1 MNAPAASSGKAG
13 PKHPS
18 SGHPSWSTS
27 RFFRALVLALVAG
40 LVTCLVA
47 ALLVFNRNQP
57 DLVYDSV
64 DYDVQVLENGD
75 LHISQ
80 NLTVTMNS
88 REDDNGDERPWRELY
103 QRYQIKPDRLTGI
116 SDISVTD
123 LTNGSTYRQADPPKD
138 PDNLDQVP
146 DWDKTMAGTW
156 YMGTVSDS
164 GLESYNPG
172 DTGQGSACGN
182 QGNQCQVEL
191 GWNIPQIA
199 EDSGRRFRIDMTF
212 HGVTTAHPDVA
223 EFQWEPV
230 GDTNQI
236 PIEHMS
242 ADVKLPKQIGTEKD
256 KDAKAWLHFAGRGS
270 YQVEDDS
277 RIQFSAD
284 HIEPGQHLDL
294 VVLFDAGRTSS
305 VVRTDSQP
313 ARDRIVQQERQQYE
327 RWQGE
332 QTRRARIGLLTGV
345 LALLAAV
352 ALIAVMLW
360 QAFRTYGD
368 SQYRGDIIYYRQP
381 PDLSP
386 AVAAVINDLM
396 LSRESSIG
404 RQLSAT
410 ILSLASK
417 RAIALIPVRY
427 EDRANSGGGAVTK
440 VMRSLFHKG
449 KLQSMEVV
457 INPVCSQDR
466 ASLALS
472 FSEEACLTMLEGAC
486 AMMGSEDKRFDLYE
500 MIALFSSTEA
510 NHGKVYLEAF
520 DKAVKYETNN
530 ADLRAYRHGLGVL
543 AVLAVLLAAFILL
556 AGFLPG
562 TVLVRAPLAVL
573 LVAVAAFSMRYGSSQ
588 VLSRNGQLMAGQV
601 SGLRRYLLD
610 FSDFSH
616 RGVED
621 LVLWDRYLVYA
632 AAFGISDR
640 VVTQLAQASPELTDS
655 GWLNDNARGSLLYWT
670 FLPYSQDVTAA
681 SSLGR
686 PEALASNS
694 ALGQGGVIDLG
705 TQLARGLDQIGGLIG
720 QASGNSS
727 GSGVGGFGGGGDS
740 FGGSGGGSG
749 GGSFGGR

>member
-1 MNAPAASSGKAG
+1 MNSPAASSGKAASN
-13 PKHPS
+13 HPS

-27 RFFRALVLALVAG
+27 RFFGALALALVAA
-40 LVTCLVA
+40 LVTCLAV
-47 ALLVFNRNQP
+47 LYIFNRNRP

-64 DYDVQVLENGD
+64 DYDVQVLDNGD
-75 LHISQ
+75 LRISQ
-80 NLTVTMNS
+80 TLTVTMNS
-88 REDDNGDERPWRELY
+88 REDDHGKKRPWRELY

-116 SDISVTD
+116 SDVSVTD
-123 LTNGSTYRQADPPKD
+123 LTNGSTYRQTNPLKY
-138 PDNLDQVP
+138 PDAVRYIH
-146 DWDKTMAGTW
+146 DWDKNWAGTW
-156 YMGTVSDS
+156 YMGMVSDWR
-164 GLESYNPG
+164 LKFYQPG
-172 DTGQGSACGN
+172 DAGQGSACGDL
-182 QGNQCQVEL
+182 GNQCQVEL
-191 GWNIPQIA
+191 GWNFPQTTK
-199 EDSGRRFRIDMTF
+199 DSGRRFRIDMTF

-236 PIEHMS
+236 PVEHVS
-242 ADVKLPKQIGTEKD
+242 ANVKLPKQIGTEKD

-270 YQVEDDS
+270 YEVVDDS
-277 RIQFSAD
+277 RVRFSAD
-284 HIEPGQHLDL
+284 RIEPGQHLDL
-294 VVLFDAGRTSS
+294 VVLFDAGRISS

-327 RWQGE
+327 RWHTE
-332 QTRRARIGLLTGV
+332 QTRRARIGLLTGI
-345 LALLAAV
+345 LALLAAI

-396 LSRESSIG
+396 LSRESPIG

-417 RAIALIPVRY
+417 RAIALIPVKY
-427 EDRANSGGGAVTK
+427 EDRANSGGGSLTK
-440 VMRSLFHKG
+440 VMRSLLHKG
-449 KLQSMEVV
+449 KRQSMEVV

-472 FSEEACLTMLEGAC
+472 LSEEACLTMLEGAS
-486 AMMGSEDKRFDLYE
+486 ALMGSKDERFDLYE

-510 NHGKVYLEAF
+510 HHGKVYLEAF

-530 ADLRAYRHGLGVL
+530 ADLRAYRHGIEVL
-543 AVLAVLLAAFILL
+543 PFLAVLLAAFILL

-573 LVAVAAFSMRYGSSQ
+573 LVAVAAFSIRYGSSQ

-632 AAFGISDR
+632 TAFGISDR
-640 VVTQLAQASPELTDS
+640 VVAQLAQASPELIDS
-655 GWLNDNARGSLLYWT
+655 DWLNDNARGSLLYWT
-670 FLPYSQDVTAA
+670 FLPYSQNDAAA
-681 SSLGR
+681 SSLSD
-686 PEALASNS
+686 PEALAVNS
-694 ALGQGGVIDLG
+694 ALGQGSVIDLG
-705 TQLARGLDQIGGLIG
+705 TQLTQGLDQIGGLIG
-720 QASGNSS
+720 MASGNGS
-727 GSGVGGFGGGGDS
+727 GSVIGGFGDGGGS
-740 FGGSGGGSG
+740 FDGGGGGSG

>member
-1 MNAPAASSGKAG
+1 MNAPVASSGK
-13 PKHPS
+13 PV

-27 RFFRALVLALVAG
+27 RFFRALALALVAA
-40 LVTCLVA
+40 LVTCIVA
-47 ALLVFNRNQP
+47 ALLIFNKNWP

-64 DYDVQVLENGD
+64 DYDVQVLDNGD
-75 LHISQ
+75 LRISQ
-80 NLTVTMNS
+80 DLTVTMNS
-88 REDDNGDERPWRELY
+88 REDDNGDKRPWRELY

-116 SDISVTD
+116 SDISVRD
-123 LTNGSTYRQADPPKD
+123 LTNGSTYRQADPPTD

-164 GLESYNPG
+164 GLESYKPG
-172 DTGQGSACGN
+172 DSDQGSACGA
-182 QGNQCQVEL
+182 QGNRCQVEL

-236 PIEHMS
+236 SVEHMS
-242 ADVKLPKQIGTEKD
+242 ADVRLPKLIGTEKD
-256 KDAKAWLHFAGRGS
+256 KDAKAWLHFAGKGS
-270 YQVEDDS
+270 YQVGDDS
-277 RIQFSAD
+277 SIHFSAD
-284 HIEPGQHLDL
+284 QIGPGQHLDL
-294 VVLFDAGRTSS
+294 VALFDAKRVSS

-313 ARDRIVQQERQQYE
+313 ARDRIIKQERQQYE
-327 RWQGE
+327 HWHAE
-332 QTRRARIGLLTGV
+332 QTRWARIGLLAGV
-345 LALLAAV
+345 LTVLAAI
-352 ALIAVMLW
+352 ALIVVMLW

-396 LSRESSIG
+396 LTRESPIG

-427 EDRANSGGGAVTK
+427 EDRANSGGGSLTK
-440 VMRSLFHKG
+440 VMRSLLHKG
-449 KLQSMEVV
+449 KRQSMEVV

-472 FSEEACLTMLEGAC
+472 LSEEACLTMLEGAS
-486 AMMGSEDKRFDLYE
+486 ALMGSKDERFDLYE

-510 NHGKVYLEAF
+510 HHGKVYLEAF

-530 ADLRAYRHGLGVL
+530 ADLRAYRHGIEVL
-543 AVLAVLLAAFILL
+543 PFLAVLLAAFILL

-573 LVAVAAFSMRYGSSQ
+573 LVAVAAFSIRYGSSQ

-640 VVTQLAQASPELTDS
+640 VVAQLAQASPELTDFD
-655 GWLNDNARGSLLYWT
+655 WLNNNARGSLLYCT
-670 FLPYSQDVTAA
+670 FLPYSQNVPAA
-681 SSLGR
+681 SSVSG
-686 PEALASNS
+686 PETLAANS
-694 ALGQGGVIDLG
+694 MPGQGGVVDLG
-705 TQLARGLDQIGGLIG
+705 TQLTQGLEQIGGLIG

-727 GSGVGGFGGGGDS
+727 GSGIGGFGSGGGS

>member
-1 MNAPAASSGKAG
+1 M
-13 PKHPS
+13 
-18 SGHPSWSTS
+18 
-27 RFFRALVLALVAG
+27 
-40 LVTCLVA
+40 
-47 ALLVFNRNQP
+47 
-57 DLVYDSV
+57 VYDSV
-64 DYDVQVLENGD
+64 DYDVQVLDNGD

-80 NLTVTMNS
+80 NLTITMNS

-103 QRYQIKPDRLTGI
+103 QRYRIKPDRLTGI
-116 SDISVTD
+116 SGISVTD

-138 PDNLDQVP
+138 PDSLDQIP

-172 DTGQGSACGN
+172 ASNQRSACGD

-191 GWNIPQIA
+191 GWNIPQTA
-199 EDSGRRFRIDMTF
+199 KDSGRRFRIDMTF

-236 PIEHMS
+236 PVEHMS
-242 ADVKLPKQIGTEKD
+242 ADVKLPRQTGTEKD

-270 YQVEDDS
+270 YQVGDDS
-277 RIQFSAD
+277 RIRFSAD

-313 ARDRIVQQERQQYE
+313 ARDRIVEQEGQQYE
-327 RWQGE
+327 RWHAE

-345 LALLAAV
+345 LVLLAAIT
-352 ALIAVMLW
+352 LIAVMLW
-360 QAFRTYGD
+360 QAFRNYGD
-368 SQYRGDIIYYRQP
+368 SQYQGDIIYYREP

-386 AVAAVINDLM
+386 AVAAFINDLM
-396 LSRESSIG
+396 LTRESPIG

-417 RAIALIPVRY
+417 QAIALIPVKY
-427 EDRANSGGGAVTK
+427 EGRANSGGGSVTK
-440 VMRSLFHKG
+440 VMRSLLHRG
-449 KLQSMEVV
+449 KQQSLEVV

-472 FSEEACLTMLEGAC
+472 FSEEACLAMLEGAS
-486 AMMGSEDKRFDLYE
+486 AMMGSEDKRFNLYE

-543 AVLAVLLAAFILL
+543 AFLAVLLAAFILL

-573 LVAVAAFSMRYGSSQ
+573 LVAAAAFSMRYGSSQ

-640 VVTQLAQASPELTDS
+640 VVAQLAQASPELTDS
-655 GWLNDNARGSLLYWT
+655 DWLNGNARGSLLYWT
-670 FLPYSQDVTAA
+670 FLPYSQNATAA
-681 SSLGR
+681 SSLDGTG
-686 PEALASNS
+686 EFAANS
-694 ALGQGGVIDLG
+694 MPGQGGVIDLG
-705 TQLARGLDQIGGLIG
+705 TQLTQGLEQIGSMIG
-720 QASGNSS
+720 QVSGNSS
-727 GSGVGGFGGGGDS
+727 GSGIGGFGSGGGS

>member
-1 MNAPAASSGKAG
+1 MNAPAVSSGKAASN
-13 PKHPS
+13 HPS

-27 RFFRALVLALVAG
+27 RFLGALALALVAA
-40 LVTCLVA
+40 LVTCLAV
-47 ALLVFNRNQP
+47 LYISNRNRP

-64 DYDVQVLENGD
+64 DYDVQVLDNGD
-75 LHISQ
+75 LRISQ
-80 NLTVTMNS
+80 TLTVTMNS
-88 REDDNGDERPWRELY
+88 REDDHGKKRPWRELY
-103 QRYQIKPDRLTGI
+103 QRYQIKPDRLTSI
-116 SDISVTD
+116 SDISVSD
-123 LTNGSTYRQADPPKD
+123 LTNGSAYRQADPPKD

-156 YMGTVSDS
+156 YMGTVSDA

-172 DTGQGSACGN
+172 DAGQGSACGD

-191 GWNIPQIA
+191 GWNIPQTA
-199 EDSGRRFRIDMTF
+199 KDSGRRFRIDMTF

-230 GDTNQI
+230 GGTNQI
-236 PIEHMS
+236 PVEHMS
-242 ADVKLPKQIGTEKD
+242 ANVKLPKQIGTEKG

-270 YQVEDDS
+270 YQVGDDS

-284 HIEPGQHLDL
+284 RIEPGQHLDL

-313 ARDRIVQQERQQYE
+313 ARDRIVEHERQQYE
-327 RWQGE
+327 RWHAE
-332 QTRRARIGLLTGV
+332 QTRRARIGLLAGV
-345 LALLAAV
+345 LAVLAAIT
-352 ALIAVMLW
+352 LIAVMLW

-386 AVAAVINDLM
+386 AVAAVVNDLM
-396 LSRESSIG
+396 LTRESPIG

-417 RAIALIPVRY
+417 RAIALIPVKH
-427 EDRANSGGGAVTK
+427 EGRANSGGGSVTK
-440 VMRSLFHKG
+440 AMRSLLHKG
-449 KLQSMEVV
+449 KKQSMEVV

-510 NHGKVYLEAF
+510 SHGKVYLETF

-530 ADLRAYRHGLGVL
+530 ADLRAYRHGIGVL
-543 AVLAVLLAAFILL
+543 AFLAGLLAAFILL

-573 LVAVAAFSMRYGSSQ
+573 LVAVAAFSVRYGCSQ

-640 VVTQLAQASPELTDS
+640 VVTQLAQSSPELTDYA
-655 GWLNDNARGSLLYWT
+655 WLTDNARGSLLYWT
-670 FLPYSQDVTAA
+670 FLPYSQNVPVA
-681 SSLGR
+681 SSLGGS
-686 PEALASNS
+686 EVLGANS
-694 ALGQGGVIDLG
+694 LLGQGGVIDLG
-705 TQLARGLDQIGGLIG
+705 TQLTQGLEQIGGLIG
-720 QASGNSS
+720 QASGNGL
-727 GSGVGGFGGGGDS
+727 GSGVGGFGSGGGS

>member
-1 MNAPAASSGKAG
+1 MNAPAASSGK
-13 PKHPS
+13 PV
-18 SGHPSWSTS
+18 SGHSSWSTS
-27 RFFRALVLALVAG
+27 RFFRALALALVAA
-40 LVTCLVA
+40 LVTCLVT
-47 ALLVFNRNQP
+47 ALLVFNRNRP

-64 DYDVQVLENGD
+64 DYDVQVLDNGD

-80 NLTVTMNS
+80 NLTITMNS
-88 REDDNGDERPWRELY
+88 REDDNGNRRPWRELY

-123 LTNGSTYRQADPPKD
+123 LTNGSRYRQADPPKD
-138 PDNLDQVP
+138 PDNLDQIP

-164 GLESYNPG
+164 GLQFYKPG
-172 DTGQGSACGN
+172 GSNQGFACGD

-191 GWNIPQIA
+191 GWNIPQTA
-199 EDSGRRFRIDMTF
+199 KDSGRRFRIDMTF

-236 PIEHMS
+236 PVEHMS
-242 ADVKLPKQIGTEKD
+242 AEVKLPKRVGTEKD

-270 YQVEDDS
+270 YQVGDDS
-277 RIQFSAD
+277 RIRFSAD
-284 HIEPGQHLDL
+284 RIEPGQHLDL
-294 VVLFDAGRTSS
+294 VVLFDVGRVSS
-305 VVRTDSQP
+305 VVRTDSRP
-313 ARDRIVQQERQQYE
+313 ARVRIVEQERQQYE
-327 RWQGE
+327 HWHAE
-332 QTRRARIGLLTGV
+332 QTRWARIGLLAGV
-345 LALLAAV
+345 LAVFAAI

-368 SQYRGDIIYYRQP
+368 SQYRGDIIYYREP

-396 LSRESSIG
+396 LTRGSSIG

-417 RAIALIPVRY
+417 RAIALIPVKY
-427 EDRANSGGGAVTK
+427 EGRANSGGGSATK
-440 VMRSLFHKG
+440 VMRSLLHRG
-449 KLQSMEVV
+449 RQQSMEVV

-472 FSEEACLTMLEGAC
+472 FSEEACLAMLEGAP
-486 AMMGSEDKRFDLYE
+486 AMMGSEDKRFDLNE

-543 AVLAVLLAAFILL
+543 AFLALLLAAFILL

-588 VLSRNGQLMAGQV
+588 VLSSNGQIMAGQV

-632 AAFGISDR
+632 TAFGISDR
-640 VVTQLAQASPELTDS
+640 VVAQLAQASPELTDS

-670 FLPYSQDVTAA
+670 FLPYSQNVPAA
-681 SSLGR
+681 SSPDGTGQF
-686 PEALASNS
+686 AAN
-694 ALGQGGVIDLG
+694 AMFGQGGVIDLG
-705 TQLARGLDQIGGLIG
+705 TQLTQGLEQIGSMIG
-720 QASGNSS
+720 QVSGNGPGSS
-727 GSGVGGFGGGGDS
+727 VGGFGSGGGS

>member
-1 MNAPAASSGKAG
+1 
-13 PKHPS
+13 
-18 SGHPSWSTS
+18 
-27 RFFRALVLALVAG
+27 
-40 LVTCLVA
+40 
-47 ALLVFNRNQP
+47 
-57 DLVYDSV
+57 
-64 DYDVQVLENGD
+64 
-75 LHISQ
+75 
-80 NLTVTMNS
+80 
-88 REDDNGDERPWRELY
+88 
-103 QRYQIKPDRLTGI
+103 
-116 SDISVTD
+116 
-123 LTNGSTYRQADPPKD
+123 
-138 PDNLDQVP
+138 
-146 DWDKTMAGTW
+146 
-156 YMGTVSDS
+156 MGTVSDA

-172 DTGQGSACGN
+172 DAGQGSACGD

-191 GWNIPQIA
+191 GWNIPQTA
-199 EDSGRRFRIDMTF
+199 KDLGRRFRIDMTF

-230 GDTNQI
+230 GGTNQI
-236 PIEHMS
+236 PVEHMS
-242 ADVKLPKQIGTEKD
+242 ANVKLPKQIGTEKG

-270 YQVEDDS
+270 YQVGDDS

-284 HIEPGQHLDL
+284 RIEPGQHLDL
-294 VVLFDAGRTSS
+294 VVLFDAGRTS
-305 VVRTDSQP
+305 
-313 ARDRIVQQERQQYE
+313 
-327 RWQGE
+327 
-332 QTRRARIGLLTGV
+332 
-345 LALLAAV
+345 
-352 ALIAVMLW
+352 
-360 QAFRTYGD
+360 

-386 AVAAVINDLM
+386 AVAAVVNDLM
-396 LSRESSIG
+396 LTRESPIG

-417 RAIALIPVRY
+417 RAIALIPVKH
-427 EDRANSGGGAVTK
+427 EGRANSGGGSVTK
-440 VMRSLFHKG
+440 AMRSLLHKG
-449 KLQSMEVV
+449 KKQSMEVV

-500 MIALFSSTEA
+500 MIGLFSSTEA
-510 NHGKVYLEAF
+510 SHGKVYLETF

-530 ADLRAYRHGLGVL
+530 ADLRAYRHGIGVL
-543 AVLAVLLAAFILL
+543 AFLALLLAAFILL

-562 TVLVRAPLAVL
+562 TVLVRAPLPVL
-573 LVAVAAFSMRYGSSQ
+573 LVAVAAFSVRYGCSQ

-640 VVTQLAQASPELTDS
+640 VVTQLAQSSPELTDYA
-655 GWLNDNARGSLLYWT
+655 WLNDNARGSLLYWT
-670 FLPYSQDVTAA
+670 FLPYSQNVPVA
-681 SSLGR
+681 SSLGGSGV
-686 PEALASNS
+686 LAANS
-694 ALGQGGVIDLG
+694 LLGQGGVIDLG
-705 TQLARGLDQIGGLIG
+705 TQLTQGLEQIGGLIG
-720 QASGNSS
+720 QASGNGL
-727 GSGVGGFGGGGDS
+727 GSGVGGFGGGGGS

>member
-1 MNAPAASSGKAG
+1 MNSPAASSGKAASN
-13 PKHPS
+13 HPS

-27 RFFRALVLALVAG
+27 RFFGALALALVAA
-40 LVTCLVA
+40 LVTCLAV
-47 ALLVFNRNQP
+47 LYIFNRNRP

-64 DYDVQVLENGD
+64 DYDVQVLDNGD
-75 LHISQ
+75 LRISQ
-80 NLTVTMNS
+80 TLTVTMNS
-88 REDDNGDERPWRELY
+88 REDDHGKKRPWRELY

-116 SDISVTD
+116 SDVSVTD
-123 LTNGSTYRQADPPKD
+123 LTNGSTYRQTNPLKY
-138 PDNLDQVP
+138 PDAVRYIH
-146 DWDKTMAGTW
+146 DWDKNWAGTW
-156 YMGTVSDS
+156 YMGMVSDWR
-164 GLESYNPG
+164 LKFYQPG
-172 DTGQGSACGN
+172 DAGQGSACGDL
-182 QGNQCQVEL
+182 GNQCQVEL
-191 GWNIPQIA
+191 GWNFPQTTK
-199 EDSGRRFRIDMTF
+199 DSGRRFRIDMTF

-236 PIEHMS
+236 PVEHVS
-242 ADVKLPKQIGTEKD
+242 ANVKLPKQTGTEKD

-270 YQVEDDS
+270 YDVVDDS
-277 RIQFSAD
+277 RIRFSAD
-284 HIEPGQHLDL
+284 RIEPGQHLDL

-313 ARDRIVQQERQQYE
+313 ARDRIIKQERQHYE
-327 RWQGE
+327 RWHAE
-332 QTRRARIGLLTGV
+332 QTRRARIGLLTGILV
-345 LALLAAV
+345 LLAAI
-352 ALIAVMLW
+352 ALIVVMLW

-396 LSRESSIG
+396 LTRESPIG

-417 RAIALIPVRY
+417 RAIALIPVKY
-427 EDRANSGGGAVTK
+427 EDRANSGGGSLTK
-440 VMRSLFHKG
+440 VMRSLLHKG
-449 KLQSMEVV
+449 KRQSMEVV

-472 FSEEACLTMLEGAC
+472 LSEEACLTMLEGAS
-486 AMMGSEDKRFDLYE
+486 ALMGSKDERFDLYE

-530 ADLRAYRHGLGVL
+530 ADLRAYRHGIEVL
-543 AVLAVLLAAFILL
+543 PFLAVLLAAFILL

-573 LVAVAAFSMRYGSSQ
+573 LVAVAAFSIRYGSSQ

-640 VVTQLAQASPELTDS
+640 VVAQLAQASPELTDFD
-655 GWLNDNARGSLLYWT
+655 WLNNNARGSLLYCT
-670 FLPYSQDVTAA
+670 FLPYSQNVPVA
-681 SSLGR
+681 SSVSG
-686 PEALASNS
+686 PETLAANS
-694 ALGQGGVIDLG
+694 MLGQGGVVDLG
-705 TQLARGLDQIGGLIG
+705 TQLTQGLEQIGGLIG

-727 GSGVGGFGGGGDS
+727 GSGIGGFGSGGGS

>member
-1 MNAPAASSGKAG
+1 MNAPAASSSEPVA
-13 PKHPS
+13 
-18 SGHPSWSTS
+18 GHPFWSTS
-27 RFFRALVLALVAG
+27 RFFRALALAVAAA
-40 LVTCLVA
+40 LVTCLA
-47 ALLVFNRNQP
+47 TALLVFNRNQP

-64 DYDVQVLENGD
+64 DYDVQVLNNGD
-75 LHISQ
+75 LRISQ

-88 REDDNGDERPWRELY
+88 REDGNGDERPWRELY

-116 SDISVTD
+116 SDVSVTD
-123 LTNGSTYRQADPPKD
+123 LTNGSTYRQTNPLKY
-138 PDNLDQVP
+138 PDDVKYIH
-146 DWDKTMAGTW
+146 DWDKNWAGTW
-156 YMGTVSDS
+156 YMGMVSDWK
-164 GLESYNPG
+164 LKSYKPG
-172 DTGQGSACGN
+172 DAGQGSACGDL
-182 QGNQCQVEL
+182 GNQCQVEL
-191 GWNIPQIA
+191 GWNIPQTA
-199 EDSGRRFRIDMTF
+199 KDSGRRFRIDMTF

-236 PIEHMS
+236 SVEHMS
-242 ADVKLPKQIGTEKD
+242 ADVRLPKLIGTEKD
-256 KDAKAWLHFAGRGS
+256 KDAKAWLHFAGKGS
-270 YQVEDDS
+270 YQVGDDS
-277 RIQFSAD
+277 SIHFSAD
-284 HIEPGQHLDL
+284 QIGPGQHLDL
-294 VVLFDAGRTSS
+294 VALFDAKRVSS

-313 ARDRIVQQERQQYE
+313 ARDRIIKQERQQYE
-327 RWQGE
+327 HWHAE
-332 QTRRARIGLLTGV
+332 QTRRARIGLLAGV
-345 LALLAAV
+345 LTVLAAI
-352 ALIAVMLW
+352 ALIVVMLW

-386 AVAAVINDLM
+386 AVAAVVNDLM
-396 LSRESSIG
+396 LTRESPIG

-417 RAIALIPVRY
+417 RAIALIPVKH
-427 EDRANSGGGAVTK
+427 EGRANSGGGSVTK
-440 VMRSLFHKG
+440 AMRSLLHKG
-449 KLQSMEVV
+449 KKQSMEVV

-500 MIALFSSTEA
+500 MIGLFSSTEA
-510 NHGKVYLEAF
+510 SHGKVYLETF

-530 ADLRAYRHGLGVL
+530 ADLRAYRHGIGVL
-543 AVLAVLLAAFILL
+543 AFLAVLLAAFILL

-562 TVLVRAPLAVL
+562 TVLVRAPLPVL
-573 LVAVAAFSMRYGSSQ
+573 LVAVAAFSVRYGCSQ

-640 VVTQLAQASPELTDS
+640 VVTQLAQSSPELTDYA
-655 GWLNDNARGSLLYWT
+655 WLNDNARGSLLYWT
-670 FLPYSQDVTAA
+670 FLPYSQNVPVA
-681 SSLGR
+681 SSLGGS
-686 PEALASNS
+686 EVLAANS
-694 ALGQGGVIDLG
+694 LFGQGSVIDLG
-705 TQLARGLDQIGGLIG
+705 TQLAQGLEQIGGLIG
-720 QASGNSS
+720 QASGNGL
-727 GSGVGGFGGGGDS
+727 GSGVGGFGSGGGS

>member
-1 MNAPAASSGKAG
+1 MNAPAASSGK
-13 PKHPS
+13 S
-18 SGHPSWSTS
+18 VSGHSSWSTS
-27 RFFRALVLALVAG
+27 RFFRALALALVAA
-40 LVTCLVA
+40 LVTCLVT
-47 ALLVFNRNQP
+47 ALLVFNRNRP

-64 DYDVQVLENGD
+64 DYDVQVLDNGD

-80 NLTVTMNS
+80 NLTITMNS
-88 REDDNGDERPWRELY
+88 REDDNGNKRPWRELY

-123 LTNGSTYRQADPPKD
+123 LTNGSRYRQADPPKD
-138 PDNLDQVP
+138 PDNLDQIP

-164 GLESYNPG
+164 GLQFYKPG
-172 DTGQGSACGN
+172 GSNQGFACGD

-191 GWNIPQIA
+191 GWNIPQTA
-199 EDSGRRFRIDMTF
+199 KDSGRRFRIDMTF

-236 PIEHMS
+236 PVEHMS
-242 ADVKLPKQIGTEKD
+242 AEVKLPKWVGTEKD

-270 YQVEDDS
+270 YQVGDDS
-277 RIQFSAD
+277 RIRFSAD
-284 HIEPGQHLDL
+284 RIEPGQHLDL
-294 VVLFDAGRTSS
+294 VVLFDVGRVSS
-305 VVRTDSQP
+305 VVRTDSRP
-313 ARDRIVQQERQQYE
+313 ARVRIVEQERQQYE
-327 RWQGE
+327 HWHAE
-332 QTRRARIGLLTGV
+332 QTRWARIGLLAGV
-345 LALLAAV
+345 LAVFAAI

-368 SQYRGDIIYYRQP
+368 SQYRGDIIYYREP

-396 LSRESSIG
+396 LTRGSSIG

-417 RAIALIPVRY
+417 RAIALIPVKY
-427 EDRANSGGGAVTK
+427 EGRANSGGGSATK
-440 VMRSLFHKG
+440 VMRSLLHRG
-449 KLQSMEVV
+449 RQQSMEVV

-472 FSEEACLTMLEGAC
+472 FSEEACLAMLEGAP
-486 AMMGSEDKRFDLYE
+486 AMMGSEDKRFDLNE
-500 MIALFSSTEA
+500 MIALFSSAEA

-530 ADLRAYRHGLGVL
+530 ADLCAYRHGLGVL
-543 AVLAVLLAAFILL
+543 AFLALLLAAFILL

-588 VLSRNGQLMAGQV
+588 VLSSNGQIMAGQV

-632 AAFGISDR
+632 TAFGISDR
-640 VVTQLAQASPELTDS
+640 VVAQLAQASPELTDS

-670 FLPYSQDVTAA
+670 FLPYSQNVPAA
-681 SSLGR
+681 SSLDGTGQF
-686 PEALASNS
+686 AAN
-694 ALGQGGVIDLG
+694 AMFDQGGVIDLG
-705 TQLARGLDQIGGLIG
+705 TQLTQGLEQIGNMIG
-720 QASGNSS
+720 QVSGNGPGSS
-727 GSGVGGFGGGGDS
+727 VGGFGSGGGS

>member
-13 PKHPS
+13 SKHPS

-27 RFFRALVLALVAG
+27 RFFRALALALVAG
-40 LVTCLVA
+40 LVTCLVT
-47 ALLVFNRNQP
+47 ALLVFNRNRP

-64 DYDVQVLENGD
+64 DYDVQVLDNGD
-75 LHISQ
+75 LRISQ
-80 NLTVTMNS
+80 TLTVTMNS

-116 SDISVTD
+116 SDVSVTD

-156 YMGTVSDS
+156 YMGTVSDA

-172 DTGQGSACGN
+172 DAGQGSACGD

-191 GWNIPQIA
+191 GWNIPQTA
-199 EDSGRRFRIDMTF
+199 KDSGRRFRIDMTF
-212 HGVTTAHPDVA
+212 HGVTTAHSDVA

-236 PIEHMS
+236 PVEHVS
-242 ADVKLPKQIGTEKD
+242 ANVKLPKQIGTEKD

-270 YQVEDDS
+270 YEVVDDS
-277 RIQFSAD
+277 RVRFSAD
-284 HIEPGQHLDL
+284 RIEPGQHLDL
-294 VVLFDAGRTSS
+294 VVLFDAGRISS

-327 RWQGE
+327 RWHTE

-345 LALLAAV
+345 LALLAAI

-360 QAFRTYGD
+360 QAFHNYRD

-381 PDLSP
+381 SDLSP
-386 AVAAVINDLM
+386 AVAAVINDVM
-396 LSRESSIG
+396 LTRETPTG

-417 RAIALIPVRY
+417 RAIALIPVKY
-427 EDRANSGGGAVTK
+427 KDRTNSGEGPVTK
-440 VMRSLFHKG
+440 VMRSLLKG
-449 KLQSMEVV
+449 KQQSMEVV

-472 FSEEACLTMLEGAC
+472 YSEEACLTMLEGASDI
-486 AMMGSEDKRFDLYE
+486 MGAEDKRFDLYE
-500 MIALFSSTEA
+500 MVALFSSTEA
-510 NHGKVYLEAF
+510 GPGKVYMEAF
-520 DKAVKYETNN
+520 DKAIKYETND
-530 ADLRAYRHGLGVL
+530 ADLLAYRHGLGVL
-543 AVLAVLLAAFILL
+543 AFLAVLLAAFILL

-573 LVAVAAFSMRYGSSQ
+573 LVAVAAFSMRYGCSQ
-588 VLSRNGQLMAGQV
+588 VLSRNGQPMAGQV

-632 AAFGISDR
+632 TAFGISDR

-655 GWLNDNARGSLLYWT
+655 EWLNDNARGSLLYWT
-670 FLPYSQDVTAA
+670 FLPYSQNVTAA
-681 SSLGR
+681 SSLGG
-686 PEALASNS
+686 PEALAANS

-705 TQLARGLDQIGGLIG
+705 TQLTQGLDQIGGLIG
-720 QASGNSS
+720 MASGNSS
-727 GSGVGGFGGGGDS
+727 GSAVGGFGDGGGS

>member
-1 MNAPAASSGKAG
+1 MNAPAASSGKAASN
-13 PKHPS
+13 HPS

-27 RFFRALVLALVAG
+27 RFCGALALALVAA
-40 LVTCLVA
+40 LVTCLAV
-47 ALLVFNRNQP
+47 LYISNRNRP

-64 DYDVQVLENGD
+64 DYDVQVLDNGD
-75 LHISQ
+75 LRISQ
-80 NLTVTMNS
+80 TLTVTMNS
-88 REDDNGDERPWRELY
+88 RKDDHGKKRPWRELY

-116 SDISVTD
+116 SDVSVTD
-123 LTNGSTYRQADPPKD
+123 LTNGSTYRQTNPLKY
-138 PDNLDQVP
+138 PDDVKYIH
-146 DWDKTMAGTW
+146 DWDKNWAGTW
-156 YMGTVSDS
+156 YMGMVSDWK
-164 GLESYNPG
+164 LKSYKPG
-172 DTGQGSACGN
+172 DAGQGSACGDL
-182 QGNQCQVEL
+182 GNQCQVEL
-191 GWNIPQIA
+191 GWNIPQTA
-199 EDSGRRFRIDMTF
+199 KDSGRRFRIDMTF

-236 PIEHMS
+236 PVEHVN
-242 ADVKLPKQIGTEKD
+242 ANVKLPKQTGTEKG

-270 YQVEDDS
+270 YQVVDDS
-277 RIQFSAD
+277 RIRFSAD
-284 HIEPGQHLDL
+284 RIEPGQHLDL
-294 VVLFDAGRTSS
+294 VAFFDAKRVSS

-313 ARDRIVQQERQQYE
+313 ARDRIIKQERQQYE
-327 RWQGE
+327 HWHAE
-332 QTRRARIGLLTGV
+332 QTRRARIGLLAGV
-345 LALLAAV
+345 LTVLAAI
-352 ALIAVMLW
+352 ALIVVMLW

-386 AVAAVINDLM
+386 AVAALINDLM
-396 LSRESSIG
+396 LTRESPIG

-417 RAIALIPVRY
+417 RAIALIPVKY
-427 EDRANSGGGAVTK
+427 EDRANSGGGSLTK
-440 VMRSLFHKG
+440 VMRSLLHKS
-449 KLQSMEVV
+449 KRQSMEVV

-472 FSEEACLTMLEGAC
+472 LSEEACLTMLEGAS
-486 AMMGSEDKRFDLYE
+486 ALMGSKDERFDLYE

-510 NHGKVYLEAF
+510 HHGKVYLEAF

-530 ADLRAYRHGLGVL
+530 ADLRAYRHGIEVL
-543 AVLAVLLAAFILL
+543 PFLAVLLAAFILL

-573 LVAVAAFSMRYGSSQ
+573 LVAVAAFSIRYGSSQ

-640 VVTQLAQASPELTDS
+640 VVAQLAQASPELTDFD
-655 GWLNDNARGSLLYWT
+655 WLNNNARGSLLYCT
-670 FLPYSQDVTAA
+670 FLPYSQNVPVA
-681 SSLGR
+681 SSEGS
-686 PEALASNS
+686 PETLAANS
-694 ALGQGGVIDLG
+694 MLGQGGVVDLG
-705 TQLARGLDQIGGLIG
+705 TQLNQGLEQIGGLIG

-727 GSGVGGFGGGGDS
+727 GSGIGGFGSGGGS

>member
-1 MNAPAASSGKAG
+1 MNAPAASSGK
-13 PKHPS
+13 PV

-27 RFFRALVLALVAG
+27 RFFRALALALVAA
-40 LVTCLVA
+40 LVTCIVA
-47 ALLVFNRNQP
+47 ALLIFNKNWP

-64 DYDVQVLENGD
+64 DYDVQVLDNGD
-75 LHISQ
+75 LRISQ
-80 NLTVTMNS
+80 DLTVTMNS
-88 REDDNGDERPWRELY
+88 REDDNGDKRPWRELY

-116 SDISVTD
+116 SDISVRD
-123 LTNGSTYRQADPPKD
+123 LTNGSTYRQADPPTD

-191 GWNIPQIA
+191 GWNIPQTA
-199 EDSGRRFRIDMTF
+199 KDSGRRFRIDMTF

-236 PIEHMS
+236 PVEHVS
-242 ADVKLPKQIGTEKD
+242 ANVKLPKQTGTEKD

-270 YQVEDDS
+270 YEVVDDS
-277 RIQFSAD
+277 RIRFSAD

-313 ARDRIVQQERQQYE
+313 ARDRIVGQERPQYE
-327 RWQGE
+327 RWHAE
-332 QTRRARIGLLTGV
+332 QTKRARIGLLTGV
-345 LALLAAV
+345 LVLLAAI

-360 QAFRTYGD
+360 RSFRNYGD
-368 SQYRGDIIYYRQP
+368 SQYQGDIIYYRQP

-386 AVAAVINDLM
+386 AVAAVINDVM
-396 LSRESSIG
+396 LTRESPIG

-417 RAIALIPVRY
+417 RAIALVPVKY
-427 EDRANSGGGAVTK
+427 EDRASFGEGSVTQ
-440 VMRSLFHKG
+440 VMHLLLKG
-449 KLQSMEVV
+449 KQQSMEVV
-457 INPVCSQDR
+457 INPVCSKDR

-472 FSEEACLTMLEGAC
+472 SSEEACLSMLEGAS
-486 AMMGSEDKRFDLYE
+486 AMIGSENKRFDLYE
-500 MIALFSSTEA
+500 MIALFASTESDNGRA
-510 NHGKVYLEAF
+510 YLDAF
-520 DKAVKYETNN
+520 YKAVEYETDN
-530 ADLRAYRHGLGVL
+530 ADLRAYRHNVGVF
-543 AVLAVLLAAFILL
+543 AFLAVLLAAFILL

-562 TVLVRAPLAVL
+562 TVLVRAPLAML
-573 LVAVAAFSMRYGSSQ
+573 LVAVVTFSLRYNCRR
-588 VLSRNGQLMAGQV
+588 VLSRNGQPMAGQV

-632 AAFGISDR
+632 TAFGISDR
-640 VVTQLAQASPELTDS
+640 VVAQLAQASPELTDS
-655 GWLNDNARGSLLYWT
+655 DWLNDNARGSLLYWT
-670 FLPYSQDVTAA
+670 FLPYSQDVAAA
-681 SSLGR
+681 SSLSD
-686 PEALASNS
+686 PEALVVNS

-705 TQLARGLDQIGGLIG
+705 TQLTQGLDQIGGLIG
-720 QASGNSS
+720 MASGNGS
-727 GSGVGGFGGGGDS
+727 GSVIGGFGDGGGS
-740 FGGSGGGSG
+740 FDGGGGGSG

>member
-1 MNAPAASSGKAG
+1 MNAPVASSGK
-13 PKHPS
+13 PV

-27 RFFRALVLALVAG
+27 RFFRALALALVAA
-40 LVTCLVA
+40 LVTCIVA
-47 ALLVFNRNQP
+47 ALLIFNKNWP

-64 DYDVQVLENGD
+64 DYDVQVLDNGD
-75 LHISQ
+75 LRISQ
-80 NLTVTMNS
+80 DLTVTMNS
-88 REDDNGDERPWRELY
+88 REDDNGDKRPWRELY

-116 SDISVTD
+116 SDISVRD
-123 LTNGSTYRQADPPKD
+123 LTNGSTYRQADPPTD

-164 GLESYNPG
+164 GLESYKPG
-172 DTGQGSACGN
+172 DSDQGSACGA
-182 QGNQCQVEL
+182 QGDRCQVEL

-236 PIEHMS
+236 PVEHVS
-242 ADVKLPKQIGTEKD
+242 ANVKLPKQTGTEKD

-270 YQVEDDS
+270 YQVVDDS
-277 RIQFSAD
+277 RIRFSAD
-284 HIEPGQHLDL
+284 HIKPGQHLDL

-313 ARDRIVQQERQQYE
+313 ARDRIVGQERPQYE
-327 RWQGE
+327 RWHAD

-345 LALLAAV
+345 LVLLAAIG
-352 ALIAVMLW
+352 LIAVMLW
-360 QAFRTYGD
+360 RSFRNYGD
-368 SQYRGDIIYYRQP
+368 SQYQGDIIYYRQP

-386 AVAAVINDLM
+386 AVAAVINDVM
-396 LSRESSIG
+396 LTRESPIG

-417 RAIALIPVRY
+417 RAIALVPVKY
-427 EDRANSGGGAVTK
+427 EDRASFGEGSVTQ
-440 VMRSLFHKG
+440 VRRLLLKG
-449 KLQSMEVV
+449 KQQSMEVV
-457 INPVCSQDR
+457 INPVCSKDR

-472 FSEEACLTMLEGAC
+472 SSEEACLSMLEGAST
-486 AMMGSEDKRFDLYE
+486 MIGSKNKRFDLYE
-500 MIALFSSTEA
+500 MIALFARTESDNGRA
-510 NHGKVYLEAF
+510 YLDAF
-520 DKAVKYETNN
+520 YKAVEYETDN
-530 ADLRAYRHGLGVL
+530 ADLRAYRHNVGIF
-543 AVLAVLLAAFILL
+543 AFLAVLLAAFILL

-562 TVLVRAPLAVL
+562 TVLVRAPLAML
-573 LVAVAAFSMRYGSSQ
+573 LVAVVTFSLRYNCWR
-588 VLSRNGQLMAGQV
+588 VLSRNGQPMAGQV

-632 AAFGISDR
+632 TAFGISDR
-640 VVTQLAQASPELTDS
+640 VVAQLAQASPELTDS
-655 GWLNDNARGSLLYWT
+655 DWLNDNARGSLLYWT
-670 FLPYSQDVTAA
+670 FLPYSQDVAAA
-681 SSLGR
+681 SSLSD
-686 PEALASNS
+686 PEALAVNS

-705 TQLARGLDQIGGLIG
+705 TQLTQGLDQIGGLIG
-720 QASGNSS
+720 MAS
-727 GSGVGGFGGGGDS
+727 GSGSVIGGLGDGGGS
-740 FGGSGGGSG
+740 FDGGGGGSG